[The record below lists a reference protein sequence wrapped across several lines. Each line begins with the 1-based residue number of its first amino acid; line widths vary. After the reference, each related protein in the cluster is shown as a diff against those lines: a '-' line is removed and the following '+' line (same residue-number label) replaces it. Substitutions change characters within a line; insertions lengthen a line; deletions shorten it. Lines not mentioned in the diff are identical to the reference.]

1 MKCERCG
8 TFLLDGT
15 DFCTGC
21 GAPTAHGQF
30 ADQQPPVPPPFPQG
44 YPPPQQQVPGGPTS
58 TPSSAGSGTIWVVV
72 GVVVIVSA
80 SILLVW
86 LMTSPWSGVEPE
98 PELTTINL
106 ASPGVIMRPISD
118 ESHWDAVISINKVSP
133 RGERVLW
140 DDTRLVIEASD
151 GRVLHERV
159 ALALDE
165 PATYDNGSDGT
176 VSVQFWYVETISGD
190 VDMDGGDGIKITGL
204 TEEYEGA
211 TVRLTRHGETIGS
224 VVLPMDFP

>member
-1 MKCERCG
+1 M
-8 TFLLDGT
+8 
-15 DFCTGC
+15 
-21 GAPTAHGQF
+21 
-30 ADQQPPVPPPFPQG
+30 
-44 YPPPQQQVPGGPTS
+44 
-58 TPSSAGSGTIWVVV
+58 VV